1 MPISCLSKDRGNFAT
16 SRVKIDKSGKAI
28 LTKGFNKMNRMPV
41 SEIDLSTKVFDYTD
55 LDVEISQFVQQ
66 QTGEIQALVKR
77 TAQDIIEIGQKL
89 NAVKEKLKHGRFTD
103 WIEAEFH
110 WSYPTAARF
119 MQVADRFGD
128 KIYQIDKF
136 APSAMYELAAPSTP
150 KLALEEAIAIA
161 TAGESI
167 TYSKAKALKQKYS
180 PSAAKTKP
188 AATSAN
194 TATTNTPTTNTPT
207 TVGMQQ
213 IIAIRSQPTQPI
225 APLPAEKIE
234 NVSSREIQ
242 VSPPEQQICW
252 HLEKDHILYCD
263 EPNSPTLRQRLPEKL
278 KLLLAFPP
286 VPNWQ
291 TDIPADTRIIA
302 TRYLPKGKNSE
313 LLENTLEAL
322 LDLYTEIGETVAI
335 CYLPFPKILDVLNR
349 FERRGILVEPDRK
362 QVNEIVSY
370 WKKGYM
376 KVKEVSL

>member
-1 MPISCLSKDRGNFAT
+1 MS
-16 SRVKIDKSGKAI
+16 
-28 LTKGFNKMNRMPV
+28 RMPV
-41 SEIDLSTKVFDYTD
+41 TEIDLKTKVFDYTN
-55 LDVEISQFVQQ
+55 LDVETSQFLRQ

-89 NAVKEKLKHGRFTD
+89 NAVKEKLKHGHFTD

-119 MQVADRFGD
+119 MQVADRLGD
-128 KIYQIDKF
+128 QIYQIDKF

-161 TAGESI
+161 ASGESV

-180 PSAAKTKP
+180 ASLARTKLKKSKPEKSKLESTAIDVTP
-188 AATSAN
+188 AGTQEI
-194 TATTNTPTTNTPT
+194 
-207 TVGMQQ
+207 V
-213 IIAIRSQPTQPI
+213 AIRSPHPQ
-225 APLPAEKIE
+225 PLPPIPAENIIE
-234 NVSSREIQ
+234 TPNHLVRGTHNFASRDTQ
-242 VSPPEQQICW
+242 VSRSEHQICW
-252 HLEKDHILYCD
+252 HLEKDHVLYCD

-286 VPNWQ
+286 IPNWQ
-291 TDIPADTRIIA
+291 TDIPAETRIIA

-322 LDLYTEIGETVAI
+322 LDLYTEVGETVAI
-335 CYLPFPKILDVLNR
+335 CYLPFPKILDVVNR

-376 KVKEVSL
+376 KVKELNL

>member
-1 MPISCLSKDRGNFAT
+1 
-16 SRVKIDKSGKAI
+16 
-28 LTKGFNKMNRMPV
+28 MNRMPV
-41 SEIDLSTKVFDYTD
+41 SVIDTDRKEFNYTE
-55 LDVEISQFVQQ
+55 LEVEISQFVQQ

-89 NAVKEKLKHGRFTD
+89 NAVKEKLKHGRFID

-119 MQVADRFGD
+119 MQVADRFGSQ
-128 KIYQIDKF
+128 IYQIDKF
-136 APSAMYELAAPSTP
+136 APSAMYELAAPSTS
-150 KLALEEAIAIA
+150 KQAIEEAIALA
-161 TAGESI
+161 ASGENI
-167 TYSKAKALKQKYS
+167 TYSKAKALKKQYKVSSAKPKLESQSTVGKTDTGSQNPVRLPQTPLLAS
-180 PSAAKTKP
+180 PVEIVETKP
-188 AATSAN
+188 ATLAHLSPNTTSRK
-194 TATTNTPTTNTPT
+194 TPT
-207 TVGMQQ
+207 
-213 IIAIRSQPTQPI
+213 IQP
-225 APLPAEKIE
+225 EE
-234 NVSSREIQ
+234 RV
-242 VSPPEQQICW
+242 CW
-252 HLEKDHILYCD
+252 HLAKDHILYCD
-263 EPNSPTLRQRLPEKL
+263 EPNSPALRQRLPERL

-322 LDLYTEIGETVAI
+322 LDLYTEVGETVAI

-349 FERRGILVEPDRK
+349 FERRGILVEPDRQ

-370 WKKGYM
+370 WKKGWNKSEM